1 MSRRRH
7 ERWYSSEGQRRTRV
21 AAEQS
26 SHGPR
31 RLISLVILLVLTLTM
46 LHQVSDPKRVAR
58 VAGAVGLFPNDA
70 QQQPAQ
76 DLVPQGSTLLRPNVR
91 LDSDQLNR
99 NADDLRS
106 SDSADPADTNTA
118 IVQDLPHGVSTIALF
133 DPDNTVQSQSLILQR
148 LVQTAPRPVFEGLV
162 QHWLGLSD
170 LISTLDSS
178 SPLDSAENQN
188 PIPSSAAR
196 LDIDSSEIQDWIQSA
211 QSTLQRWLE
220 LSDPARPEHTSL
232 LELHRSLTAK
242 RLGAVEGEPKR
253 GATDSEIVLDP
264 ASERFRSAMR
274 LCLDRMLLQSF
285 SDNTPWRTRERLAL
299 SRTTARAVAMHQA
312 AREGWLNA
320 AMLPGV
326 SIPQLTSQTASL
338 RGKGIRLSG
347 RIARIDPKAS
357 IALSSQPIQNYDV
370 LWLRPDDYSNQPIII
385 HVPEELNV
393 PTDWLQVDQA
403 VTVAG
408 IVAKRRAYASSR
420 GGEVA
425 PVLIAAIIEPAA
437 PPGTTAPPHSPLQ
450 SRVTTVLA
458 AGRKSHAWSPPIDI
472 EAPARTLRDRLGPR
486 LESIP
491 VELAPSLSVASS
503 ESPATANGLIAWKP
517 FALSG
522 PVLASLL
529 GLQKFS
535 DEVALLARG
544 LERVSVGPGQVVGRW
559 VGRVRSIETFAIEQP
574 PFPGWEWK
582 AIYALHVQVE
592 PRERTNHGERSEP
605 VDLVAFLPNV
615 PMAWLTEKSLNQPCV
630 IEGIE
635 ILDPRLSQPVS
646 KEGHLGTT
654 SSGSSPKVV
663 LGASIAWQREPRD
676 ERVSADAIL
685 QSTSPPSVRDEPLSP
700 SIPPSW
706 ERLLDRGWNLGWLD
720 MLESLQGQSMTS
732 RESTAFY
739 RLLAAAD
746 PSGTADGTA
755 EDPLPSLNL
764 MSVIQ
769 RSEGAKRKNGKIGI
783 DDRSSGYRVQA
794 VVTLRRV
801 QRIEITNPEIIELLG
816 SNAYY
821 QIDGIAEIGRNRI
834 EIRYGPDSEPV
845 VFEKEF
851 PVTLVARTVP
861 DWILV
866 NSGDTDSAG
875 SIAWYPRIRTQ
886 VEGWCY
892 RTWKYKTAQVSAAT
906 DDKQFQQGP
915 MLVIDRIDM
924 ANPIPVTNPNQRS
937 TPWTSIVTT
946 LLGLSGIGWFAWR
959 YQMGIFP
966 AKKLQKHKF
975 RSTDSQ

>member
-1 MSRRRH
+1 
-7 ERWYSSEGQRRTRV
+7 
-21 AAEQS
+21 
-26 SHGPR
+26 
-31 RLISLVILLVLTLTM
+31 VILLVLTLTM

-70 QQQPAQ
+70 QQHPAR
-76 DLVPQGSTLLRPNVR
+76 DPVPPGSTSLRQNVR
-91 LDSDQLNR
+91 LDSSQLNP
-99 NADDLRS
+99 NTDDLHS
-106 SDSADPADTNTA
+106 LDSAEPADANAA
-118 IVQDLPHGVSTIALF
+118 IAQDLPHEVSTIALF
-133 DPDNTVQSQSLILQR
+133 DPDNSVQSQSLILQR

-170 LISTLDSS
+170 AISPLDSS
-178 SPLDSAENQN
+178 SPTDSSENQN
-188 PIPSSAAR
+188 PILSSAAH
-196 LDIDSSEIQDWIQSA
+196 LDVDSPAIQDWIQTS

-220 LSDPARPEHTSL
+220 LSDPTLPEHTYL
-232 LELHRSLTAK
+232 LELHRALTTK
-242 RLGAVEGEPKR
+242 QLGAVEGVPKK
-253 GATDSEIVLDP
+253 GAIDSGIVLDP
-264 ASERFRSAMR
+264 TSERFRSAMR
-274 LCLDRMLLQSF
+274 LSLDRMLLQSF
-285 SDNTPWRTRERLAL
+285 SDNTPWRTGERLAL

-312 AREGWLNA
+312 AREGWLTA

-393 PTDWLQVDQA
+393 PTAWLQVDQA
-403 VTVAG
+403 VTVTG

-425 PVLIAAIIEPAA
+425 PVLIAAIIEPSA
-437 PPGTTAPPHSPLQ
+437 PPGTSAPPLTPLQ
-450 SRVTTVLA
+450 SRVASALA
-458 AGRKSHAWSPPIDI
+458 AGRNSNAWSPPIDI

-486 LESIP
+486 LETIQ

-503 ESPATANGLIAWKP
+503 ESPATANGLMAWKP

-544 LERVSVGPGQVVGRW
+544 LDRVSVGPGQVVGRW
-559 VGRVRSIETFAIEQP
+559 VGQVRSIETFAIDQP

-582 AIYALHVQVE
+582 AVYALHVQVE
-592 PRERTNHGERSEP
+592 SRERTNHGKLAEP
-605 VDLVAFLPNV
+605 IDVVAFLPNV
-615 PMAWLTEKSLNQPCV
+615 PMAWLTEKNLNQPCV

-646 KEGHLGTT
+646 NEGQQGTI
-654 SSGSSPKVV
+654 SSRSSPKVV
-663 LGASIAWQREPRD
+663 LGASIAWQREQRD
-676 ERVSADAIL
+676 ERVPADAM
-685 QSTSPPSVRDEPLSP
+685 SESRMPPSVRDEPLSP

-746 PSGTADGTA
+746 QSGTADGAA

-783 DDRSSGYRVQA
+783 DERSSGYRVQA
-794 VVTLRRV
+794 IVTLRRV
-801 QRIEITNPEIIELLG
+801 QRIEVTNPELIELLG
-816 SNAYY
+816 ANAYY

-875 SIAWYPRIRTQ
+875 SIAWYPRLRTQ

-892 RTWKYKTAQVSAAT
+892 RTWRYKTAQVSAAT

-915 MLVIDRIDM
+915 MLVIDRIEM
-924 ANPIPVTNPNQRS
+924 ANPNPVTTPNRRS
-937 TPWTSIVTT
+937 THWTSIVTT
-946 LLGLSGIGWFAWR
+946 LLGLAGIGWFAWR
-959 YQMGIFP
+959 YQRGIVP

-975 RSTDSQ
+975 RSTDSK